1 MHGMD
6 ESLRQLVWQRAG
18 NTCEYC
24 RVPQQFDAL
33 PFQVDHIIAEKHHGP
48 TAEDNL
54 ALSCYGDNAYKGPN
68 IAGID
73 PETGQLTRLFHPR
86 QDEWDAHFEW
96 TGPVVVGRTAIGRA
110 TIDVL
115 KINLPER
122 VAHRRLLIASG
133 LLLG

>member
-1 MHGMD
+1 MD
-6 ESLRQLVWQRAG
+6 EALRQLVRQRAG

-33 PFQVDHIIAEKHHGP
+33 PFQIDHIIAEKHHGP
-48 TAEDNL
+48 TTEDNL
-54 ALSCYGDNAYKGPN
+54 ALSCYGDNVWKGPN

-73 PETGQLTRLFHPR
+73 PATGQLTRLFHPR
-86 QDEWDAHFEW
+86 QDEWDIHFEW
-96 TGPVVVGRTAIGRA
+96 QGPRIIGRTEIGRA

-122 VAHRRLLIASG
+122 VEHRRLLIASG
-133 LLLG
+133 IVLG